1 MNKTISIII
10 AAIIAILIVVFVVS
24 VANRKTEAEKTAEA
38 ISKIKIHI
46 TDKKR

>member
-24 VANRKTEAEKTAEA
+24 VANRKTKFEKTAEEL
-38 ISKIKIHI
+38 SKIKIHI